1 MEQGYDKDEDIFN
14 IELEDKPYWK
24 SVELGDEVVLDIAR
38 DGSVLSIEIL
48 HASTVFSG
56 DLKKVIQMAHISA

>member
-1 MEQGYDKDEDIFN
+1 MEQWYDKEEDIFN

-24 SVELGDEVVLDIAR
+24 SVELGGGVVLDISR

-48 HASTVFSG
+48 HASTIFSG
-56 DLKKVIQMAHISA
+56 DLKKVIQTAVSA